1 MLHENRNF
9 KYRVILLEKG
19 GLFHSKSVC
28 VLLYRPIYYSLTTDT
43 SDVEHPPFH
52 FPLLYTVLSKR
63 IDAHA
68 SVGLLVISHH
78 FVSPNC
84 QQ

>member
-9 KYRVILLEKG
+9 KYKVILLEKG
-19 GLFHSKSVC
+19 GLFHSKRVY

-43 SDVEHPPFH
+43 SDVEHPPF
-52 FPLLYTVLSKR
+52 PSSYTVLSKR

-68 SVGLLVISHH
+68 SALVISHH